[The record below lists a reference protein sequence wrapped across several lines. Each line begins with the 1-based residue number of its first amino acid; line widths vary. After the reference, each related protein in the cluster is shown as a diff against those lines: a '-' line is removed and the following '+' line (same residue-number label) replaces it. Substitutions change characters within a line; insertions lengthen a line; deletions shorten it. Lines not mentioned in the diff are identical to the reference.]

1 MSLEL
6 ENLQVSYKGNHLFL
20 PVDLTIPQGRIAT
33 IMGPSGCGKSTLL
46 AAIAGNLEYGF
57 EVKGSIILNG
67 RELNST
73 RMEKRKV
80 GILFQDDLL
89 FPHFDVMGNL
99 LFGISGHLSV
109 NEKHSRIMSVLERA
123 GLQDFARRD
132 VATLSGGQ
140 KARVSLLRTLLSEPE
155 AVLFD
160 EPFSSLDKP
169 LRSSF
174 RNFVHEQI
182 MQLNIPA
189 LLVTHDE
196 ADSCGGYIIELKGIG
211 LG

>member
-6 ENLQVSYKGNHLFL
+6 QNLQVSYRGKHLFF
-20 PVDLTIPQGRIAT
+20 PVDLIIPQGRIAT

-46 AAIAGNLEYGF
+46 AAIAGNLDYGF
-57 EVKGSIILNG
+57 EVKGRIILNG

-109 NEKHSRIMSVLERA
+109 KEKQSRILLALERA
-123 GLQDFARRD
+123 GLEDFSRRD
-132 VATLSGGQ
+132 VSTLSGGQ

-174 RNFVHEQI
+174 RDFVHEQI

-196 ADSCGGYIIELKGIG
+196 ADSCGGSIIELQGRG

>member
-6 ENLQVSYKGNHLFL
+6 ENVQVSYRGRQLFTPISLAIPKGE
-20 PVDLTIPQGRIAT
+20 VAT

-57 EVKGSIILNG
+57 EVKGKIILNS

-73 RMEKRKV
+73 LMEKRKV

-99 LFGISGHLSV
+99 LFALKAELSR
-109 NEKHSRIMSVLERA
+109 NEKRKRITRALKHA
-123 GLQDFARRD
+123 GLENFAQRD

-140 KARVSLLRTLLSEPE
+140 KARISLLRTLLAEPE

-160 EPFSSLDKP
+160 EPFSRLDKP

-174 RNFVHEQI
+174 RDFVHEQI
-182 MQLNIPA
+182 EQLNIPA

-196 ADSCGGYIIELKGIG
+196 ADSCGGIIIELHGKGG
-211 LG
+211 G

>member
-1 MSLEL
+1 MSLRL
-6 ENLQVSYKGNHLFL
+6 ENVQVSYRRKQLFL
-20 PVDLTIPQGRIAT
+20 PVDLTIAKGEIAT
-33 IMGPSGCGKSTLL
+33 VMGPSGCGKSTLL

-57 EVKGSIILNG
+57 EVRGRIVLNG

-99 LFGISGHLSV
+99 LFGISGKLPV
-109 NEKHSRIMSVLERA
+109 EEKHSRIMKALERA
-123 GLQDFARRD
+123 GLNDFARRD

-174 RNFVHEQI
+174 RDFVYEQI
-182 MQLNIPA
+182 LQLNIPA

-196 ADSCGGYIIELKGIG
+196 ADSCGGPVLKLQGKRAQ
-211 LG
+211 